1 MKEIA
6 ITSVEDGD
14 SRVGVTRSDLVEA
27 WSLLENLVCSLDR
40 IGSRHGQEPGEAYDP
55 ERSKEFYE
63 AIGRF
68 VAERELIDRL
78 VETRGKLG
86 DYLSDDEA
94 ENLTE
99 RIAYWHERK

>member
-6 ITSVEDGD
+6 ITHIENGD
-14 SRVGVTRSDLVEA
+14 SQVGVTREDLVEA

-40 IGSRHGQEPGEAYDP
+40 IGSRHGQEPGEAYDQ
-55 ERSKEFYE
+55 ERSRKFYE
-63 AIGRF
+63 AVGRF
-68 VAERELIDRL
+68 VAERALIDRL

-86 DYLSDDEA
+86 EYLSDEEA

-99 RIAYWHERK
+99 RIAYWHERE